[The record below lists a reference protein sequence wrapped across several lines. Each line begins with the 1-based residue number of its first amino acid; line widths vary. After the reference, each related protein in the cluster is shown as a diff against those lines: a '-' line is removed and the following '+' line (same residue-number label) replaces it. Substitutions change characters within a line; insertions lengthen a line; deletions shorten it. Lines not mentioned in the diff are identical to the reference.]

1 MSIWLVI
8 TRKELLDAIRDRRA
22 LMALLLFPVI
32 GPFVIYFMFNTIVD
46 IAEEAKDL
54 TLPIVGA
61 EYAPDLVDFLE
72 QSGIKLTPIVN
83 EYETSSEARNSKPSY
98 ILLACWRTS
107 VKRSRTEPMTSF
119 C

>member
-46 IAEEAKDL
+46 
-54 TLPIVGA
+54 
-61 EYAPDLVDFLE
+61 
-72 QSGIKLTPIVN
+72 
-83 EYETSSEARNSKPSY
+83 
-98 ILLACWRTS
+98 LA
-107 VKRSRTEPMTSF
+107 
-119 C
+119 

>member
-72 QSGIKLTPIVN
+72 QSGIKLTNMRRQVKRVIQSP
-83 EYETSSEARNSKPSY
+83 TY